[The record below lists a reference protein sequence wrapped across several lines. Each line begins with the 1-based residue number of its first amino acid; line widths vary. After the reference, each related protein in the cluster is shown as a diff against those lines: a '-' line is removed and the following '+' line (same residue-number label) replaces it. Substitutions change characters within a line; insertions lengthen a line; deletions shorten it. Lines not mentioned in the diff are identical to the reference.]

1 MKRIAVFMSLIGLF
15 YLPDVCTA
23 QIPYE
28 LGIDS
33 IAALP
38 DTIIDGE
45 EYTFFVEMTNASP
58 LAFQG
63 DSGSV
68 KLMFLYN
75 GTDTVEADFT
85 ILQSPFVGSA
95 GNATLLEVHHRFS
108 SGGGSSLSIGI
119 NVVVVWPRI
128 NDGID
133 PPQDVVQPP
142 YSRNIFI
149 LEPNSIAERVSF
161 GGFTAFPNPTTGMFN
176 LNIEDQKRVEQV
188 NLLDLSGRILQ
199 SWKSISSGTYEVESG
214 LNGNYLLEVR
224 FEDGQQGHQLLILR

>member
-1 MKRIAVFMSLIGLF
+1 MGRFAVFFGLIGLLC
-15 YLPDVCTA
+15 LPQETKA
-23 QIPYE
+23 QIPYV

-68 KLMFLYN
+68 KLMLLYN
-75 GTDTVEADFT
+75 GTDTIEADST

-95 GNATLLEVHHRFS
+95 GNASLLEVHHRFS
-108 SGGGSSLSIGI
+108 SGGGTTLSIGI

-133 PPQDVVQPP
+133 PLQEIVQPP

-149 LEPNSIAERVSF
+149 LEPNSIPERRSLD
-161 GGFTAFPNPTTGMFN
+161 GFSAFPNPSAGIFN

-188 NLLDLSGRILQ
+188 NLLDLSGRVLQ
-199 SWKSISSGTYEVESG
+199 SWNGQQTSKYEIEGG

>member
-1 MKRIAVFMSLIGLF
+1 MKRIAVFISLIGLF
-15 YLPDVCTA
+15 CLPDVCKA

-45 EYTFFVEMTNASP
+45 EYTFYVEMTNASP

-75 GTDTVEADFT
+75 GTDTVEADST

-95 GNATLLEVHHRFS
+95 GNATLLEVRHRFS
-108 SGGGSSLSIGI
+108 TGGGSTLSIGI

-128 NDGID
+128 NDGIN
-133 PPQDVVQPP
+133 PPQEAVQPL

-149 LEPNSIAERVSF
+149 LEPNGIGERKSL
-161 GGFTAFPNPTTGMFN
+161 GGFSAFPNPTTGIFN
-176 LNIEDQKRVEQV
+176 LNVEDQKRVEQV
-188 NLLDLSGRILQ
+188 NLLDLSGRIIH
-199 SWKSISSGTYEVESG
+199 SWNSRSSGMYEVETG
-214 LNGNYLLEVR
+214 LKGNYVLEVR
-224 FEDGQQGHQLLILR
+224 FEDGQQGHQMLILR